1 MSGDTR
7 ICVLVCGATV
17 GQRCPS
23 QTESNAA
30 MRLLQTYVHVSS
42 WVVV

>member
-1 MSGDTR
+1 MSENAR
-7 ICVLVCGATV
+7 ICVLVCGAMV

-23 QTESNAA
+23 QTGSSAA

-42 WVVV
+42 GL